1 MKRHTKAHG
10 CCVTTL
16 LGTVA
21 FWAALAGCSPALNW
35 RTVAV
40 PEAVLQIA
48 LPCKPET
55 ATRTVDLAGAPQA
68 LSMLG
73 CEADG
78 ATFAVSHVRLA
89 DPSTAGLALAHWQA
103 ATLARLGAGPASPSA
118 SQAKSSLSDAGAASA
133 PVAVAA
139 AEGGAG
145 NASSQPF
152 VPPGALALPQAVR
165 TTVQGR
171 TPDGAVVT
179 AHAVWFARASGA
191 EVRVFHALVLASA
204 PRPAVADTFF
214 AGLELK

>member
-1 MKRHTKAHG
+1 MK
-10 CCVTTL
+10 L
-16 LGTVA
+16 LGAAA
-21 FWAALAGCSPALNW
+21 FWVALAGCSPALNW

-40 PEAVLQIA
+40 PEAGLQIT

-55 ATRTVDLAGAPQA
+55 ATRTVELAGAPQA

-89 DPSTAGLALAHWQA
+89 EPSTAGLALAHWRA
-103 ATLARLGAGPASPSA
+103 ATLARLGAGSVSPGASL
-118 SQAKSSLSDAGAASA
+118 AKGSTSDAGAASA
-133 PVAVAA
+133 PVAGVGA
-139 AEGGAG
+139 GAG

-171 TPDGAVVT
+171 TPDGVVVT

-191 EVRVFHALVLASA
+191 EVRVFHALILSST
-204 PRPAVADTFF
+204 PRPAAAETFF

>member
-1 MKRHTKAHG
+1 MKRHTKARG
-10 CCVTTL
+10 GCVTTL
-16 LGTVA
+16 LGTAA

-40 PEAVLQIA
+40 PEAGLQIA

-55 ATRTVDLAGAPQA
+55 ATRTVELAGAPQA

-103 ATLARLGAGPASPSA
+103 ATLARLGAVPASPGA
-118 SQAKSSLSDAGAASA
+118 SLANGSTSYAGAASA
-133 PVAVAA
+133 PVAGEAA
-139 AEGGAG
+139 GGGAG
-145 NASSQPF
+145 NPSSQPF

-165 TTVQGR
+165 VTVQGR

-191 EVRVFHALVLASA
+191 EVRVFHALVLANA
-204 PRPAVADTFF
+204 PRPAAAETFF